1 MLAAAL
7 ERMFLKMKLGDR
19 IRLGSDAE
27 VLDGLRELSSRLDT
41 AGSETPVRDKNDC
54 FGFALHHL
62 VAYASAQLRRLASL
76 YSAGIEF
83 HAWTARN
90 LFEAC
95 LLCEYLLSDPPKAKE
110 FTAQKAKDELQINEG
125 FISLSAD
132 HNDFNL
138 RPVIERNEHIR
149 RALAKHSLPEA
160 RYWSV
165 PFLVEKTHNET
176 EYDAFFKLYSKY
188 VHPSA
193 WLVLAAPDEADKPE
207 LRNVFLVQAQ
217 YYGARILKLT
227 QDFSGPPIRQHEGEG
242 CQERRTFNE

>member
-1 MLAAAL
+1 
-7 ERMFLKMKLGDR
+7 MFLKMKPGDR

-41 AGSETPVRDKNDC
+41 AGSETPVRDKNDYL
-54 FGFALHHL
+54 GFALHHL

-110 FTAQKAKDELQINEG
+110 FIAQKASDELRINEG
-125 FISLSAD
+125 F
-132 HNDFNL
+132 NDLNL
-138 RPVIERNEHIR
+138 QPVIERNEHIR

-227 QDFSGPPIRQHEGEG
+227 QDFSGPPIRQQDARKEEASM
-242 CQERRTFNE
+242 NNV